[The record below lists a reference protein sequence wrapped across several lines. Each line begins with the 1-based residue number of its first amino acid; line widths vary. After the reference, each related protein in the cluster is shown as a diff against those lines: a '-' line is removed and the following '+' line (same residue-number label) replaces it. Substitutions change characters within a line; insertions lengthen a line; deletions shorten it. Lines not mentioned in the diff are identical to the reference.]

1 MAKLTTVEVQKGGGG
16 GFGAP
21 DTSDNLED
29 MTNYEK
35 ALLYGK
41 VEIKEGVFVHMFE
54 ALAQVKVMTK
64 DTDKSKYEYVKM
76 DASDIP
82 DLTAKSMGAAGHA
95 INSEFAALEIPFRAI
110 PFASKDAVKVE
121 KTVKKGKNVGITKS
135 VKETDCLKI
144 YRTGE
149 DFDVGL
155 YATEDS
161 GRENDKGEPLV
172 YENYTVGQ
180 KLRADKWLAEV
191 AVEEIDEK
199 VLNAIGIEVN

>member
-29 MTNYEK
+29 MTNYEQ
-35 ALLYGK
+35 AILRAD
-41 VEIKEGVFVHMFE
+41 IFE
-54 ALAQVKVMTK
+54 MISKLKVMDDK
-64 DTDKSKYEYVKM
+64 TDKSKYQYLVL
-76 DASDIP
+76 DATDIP

-95 INSEFAALEIPFRAI
+95 VNSEFVALEIPYRAI

-121 KTVKKGKNVGITKS
+121 KTVKRGDKVGTTKS

-144 YRTGE
+144 YRTGT
-149 DFDVGL
+149 DFDAGL
-155 YATEDS
+155 YATKDS